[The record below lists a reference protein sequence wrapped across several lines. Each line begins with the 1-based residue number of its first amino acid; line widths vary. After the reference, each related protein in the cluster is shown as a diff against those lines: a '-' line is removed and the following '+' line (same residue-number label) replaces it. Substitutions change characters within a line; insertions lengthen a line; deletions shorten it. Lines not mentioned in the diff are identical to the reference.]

1 MADVLT
7 PGMGA
12 VAGLFQ
18 DEDRAKKAIEELK
31 EADFSAGE
39 IGVATQNSDSGKAE
53 KFWDKVKN
61 TLGKKE
67 HPEQAMELRESLVD
81 AGVTPAQA
89 QYLDS
94 RLAAGGILITVRAE
108 GEDRAE
114 ARRILESNGADLG
127 IGVQAPP
134 HVTEPVPARQIAA
147 PGERKIQLLGEILR
161 VHKERVG
168 RGEVRLRKETV
179 TDTQNVEVPVTR
191 EELVVERTP
200 GDRHEVPE
208 SQMTSGDKE
217 VRIPLSEEHVRLEK
231 KPVVNEEVRV
241 GTRQVQTTERVNE
254 PLRHQELRVEGNVPE
269 AERLKRPG
277 DAIEEERLK
286 EEKER
291 LEAERLQK
299 EKGKRVA

>member
-18 DEDRAKKAIEELK
+18 DDDRAEKAIKELK
-31 EADFSAGE
+31 KADFSADE
-39 IGVATQNSDSGKAE
+39 IGIATQNSDAGNME
-53 KFWDKVKN
+53 RFWDKVN
-61 TLGKKE
+61 DTLGKKE
-67 HPEQAMELRESLVD
+67 HPEQAMELRESLI
-81 AGVTPAQA
+81 AGGVTPAQA

-94 RLAAGGILITVRAE
+94 RLAAGGVLITVRAE

-134 HVTEPVPARQIAA
+134 VTEPTLNKQTVPAGDRN
-147 PGERKIQLLGEILR
+147 IQLRGEILR

-179 TDTQNVEVPVTR
+179 TENQHVEVPVTH

-200 GDRHEVPE
+200 GSKREVPAG
-208 SQMTSGDKE
+208 QMASGE
-217 VRIPLSEEHVRLEK
+217 REIRVPLNEEHVKVEK

-254 PLRHQELRVEGNVPE
+254 PIRHEELRVEGNVPE
-269 AERLKRPG
+269 AERLKRP
-277 DAIEEERLK
+277 ANATEAERL
-286 EEKER
+286 EDKER
-291 LEAERLQK
+291 LEAERLER
-299 EKGKRVA
+299 EKGKRIA

>member
-18 DEDRAKKAIEELK
+18 NEDRAEKAIKELK
-31 EADFSAGE
+31 KADFSADE
-39 IGVATQNSDSGKAE
+39 IGIATQNSDTGKTE
-53 KFWDKVKN
+53 KFWDKVN
-61 TLGKKE
+61 DTLGKKE
-67 HPEQAMELRESLVD
+67 HAEQAMELRESLI
-81 AGVTPAQA
+81 AGGVTPAQA

-94 RLAAGGILITVRAE
+94 RLAAGGVLITVRAD
-108 GEDRAE
+108 GADRAE

-134 HVTEPVPARQIAA
+134 VTEPALNKQTAPAGDRS
-147 PGERKIQLLGEILR
+147 IQLRGEILR

-179 TDTQNVEVPVTR
+179 TENQHVEVPVTH

-200 GDRHEVPE
+200 GSKREVPAGQVAAGE
-208 SQMTSGDKE
+208 KE
-217 VRIPLSEEHVRLEK
+217 IRVPLNEEHVKVEK

-254 PLRHQELRVEGNVPE
+254 PIRHEELRVEGNVPE
-269 AERLKRPG
+269 AEQLKRP
-277 DAIEEERLK
+277 AAEAERLK
-286 EEKER
+286 DKER
-291 LEAERLQK
+291 LEAERLER
-299 EKGKRVA
+299 EKGKRIA

>member
-18 DEDRAKKAIEELK
+18 DEDRAKKAIEDLK

-39 IGVATQNSDSGKAE
+39 IGIATQNSDAGNTE
-53 KFWDKVKN
+53 KFWDKVKK

-67 HPEQAMELRESLVD
+67 HPEQAMELRESLVA

-94 RLAAGGILITVRAE
+94 RLAGGGILITVRAE

-127 IGVQAPP
+127 VGMQAPP
-134 HVTEPVPARQIAA
+134 HATEPVPVSTRQTPAI
-147 PGERKIQLLGEILR
+147 GERNIQLLGEILR

-168 RGEVRLRKETV
+168 RGEVRLKKETV

-200 GDRHEVPE
+200 GNRREVPE
-208 SQMTSGDKE
+208 SQMTSGERE
-217 VRIPLSEEHVRLEK
+217 VHKIGRAHV
-231 KPVVNEEVRV
+231 
-241 GTRQVQTTERVNE
+241 
-254 PLRHQELRVEGNVPE
+254 
-269 AERLKRPG
+269 
-277 DAIEEERLK
+277 
-286 EEKER
+286 
-291 LEAERLQK
+291 
-299 EKGKRVA
+299 

>member
-18 DEDRAKKAIEELK
+18 DEDRAEKAIKELK
-31 EADFSAGE
+31 EADFSADE
-39 IGVATQNSDSGKAE
+39 IGIATQNSDTGTTE
-53 KFWDKVKN
+53 KFWDKVN
-61 TLGKKE
+61 DTLGKKE
-67 HPEQAMELRESLVD
+67 HPEPAMELRESLVA

-94 RLAAGGILITVRAE
+94 RLATGGVLVTVRAE
-108 GEDRAE
+108 GADRAE
-114 ARRILESNGADLG
+114 ARRILESAGADLG

-134 HVTEPVPARQIAA
+134 VPEPVAGSSRQTA
-147 PGERKIQLLGEILR
+147 PVGDRVIQLRGEMLR

-179 TDTQNVEVPVTR
+179 TDTQNVEVPVSH
-191 EELVVERTP
+191 EELVVERSP
-200 GDRHEVPE
+200 GNKREVPDA
-208 SQMTSGDKE
+208 QMASGEKE
-217 VRIPLSEEHVRLEK
+217 IRVPLSEEHVRVEK

-241 GTRQVQTTERVNE
+241 GTRQVQSTERVNE
-254 PLRHQELRVEGNVPE
+254 PIRREELRVEGNVPE
-269 AERLKRPG
+269 AERLKKHSS
-277 DAIEEERLK
+277 AAESERLS
-286 EEKER
+286 EKER
-291 LEAERLQK
+291 LEAERLEK